1 MSNITPI
8 NTFVKARLGKY
19 NLGPSI
25 EKIYKETEERK
36 MGTTDL
42 EKQNLEAHVDLC
54 EQRYKN
60 LESRLSNIEEKVES
74 IHTDINAGN
83 KSMVKVIIGA
93 TGTIVAGLLST
104 IVVLLLKFPG

>member
-1 MSNITPI
+1 M
-8 NTFVKARLGKY
+8 A
-19 NLGPSI
+19 
-25 EKIYKETEERK
+25 
-36 MGTTDL
+36 TDL

-60 LESRLSNIEEKVES
+60 LETRLDKIESKVED
-74 IHTDINAGN
+74 IHADMSQGN

-104 IVVLLLKFPG
+104 IVVMLLKFPG